1 MKKIW
6 YFTTTGAVV
15 CCFSLICSDKGA
27 TWLLPKEGGQISS
40 AGTWRSHCLGL
51 VLWICPFSTP
61 SFSQAEAEEKKKAEA
76 KARSRRES
84 GKAPSYA
91 VSRL

>member
-1 MKKIW
+1 M
-6 YFTTTGAVV
+6 
-15 CCFSLICSDKGA
+15 LI
-27 TWLLPKEGGQISS
+27 PKERGQISS
-40 AGTWRSHCLGL
+40 AGTWRNHCLGL
-51 VLWICPFSTP
+51 VLWICPFFAL

-76 KARSRRES
+76 RARSKRES